1 MHIAMAVGSMELHQF
16 FMVHVPL
23 DFLRHYPWEVDMIK
37 NHDPTRCLSHQL
49 ELSIH
54 FPCPCLQLST
64 GLRPDVFCAS
74 IYRREEEILKEAG
87 IEVTGII
94 D

>member
-1 MHIAMAVGSMELHQF
+1 LMHIAMAVGGMELHQF

-49 ELSIH
+49 
-54 FPCPCLQLST
+54 
-64 GLRPDVFCAS
+64 
-74 IYRREEEILKEAG
+74 
-87 IEVTGII
+87 
-94 D
+94 